1 MKKIITW
8 VTLFLMS
15 MVTTAVYAQQV
26 PSDSIL
32 HVVAVQALKENKFVL
47 EADRLMFKR
56 GDVAYVNSNTNFV
69 LVDGEKGTVQVAFN
83 NTPFAGPNGI
93 GGVRRQSQG
102 KQERKRHLQFQRAR
116 CRHIC
121 PSVPYVEQRHQPGH
135 GQCQSEFQFEQSYV
149 ERPDCSVGGVYRL
162 QGPFLLIVP
171 YMFRK

>member
-93 GGVRRQSQG
+93 GGVTVDG
-102 KQERKRHLQFQRAR
+102 KVSGVRVK
-116 CRHIC
+116 
-121 PSVPYVEQRHQPGH
+121 
-135 GQCQSEFQFEQSYV
+135 
-149 ERPDCSVGGVYRL
+149 ERPKCSLR
-162 QGPFLLIVP
+162 
-171 YMFRK
+171 

>member
-15 MVTTAVYAQQV
+15 MLTTAVYAQQV

-93 GGVRRQSQG
+93 GGVTVDGKVSGVRVKESKKGSVTYSFSVQG
-102 KQERKRHLQFQRAR
+102 AGISAQVFLTLSRDTNQATVNVSPNFNSSNLTLNGRIIPLEESTVYKAR
-116 CRHIC
+116 
-121 PSVPYVEQRHQPGH
+121 S
-135 GQCQSEFQFEQSYV
+135 F
-149 ERPDCSVGGVYRL
+149 
-162 QGPFLLIVP
+162 
-171 YMFRK
+171 

>member
-93 GGVRRQSQG
+93 GGVTVDGKVSGVRVKESKKGSVTYSFSVQG
-102 KQERKRHLQFQRAR
+102 AGISAQ
-116 CRHIC
+116 
-121 PSVPYVEQRHQPGH
+121 VGH

-149 ERPDCSVGGVYRL
+149 ERPDYSVGGVYRL